1 MPVQICTNLF
11 ISNCGNLFTIEDLL
25 NLPSISIVTP
35 STLITFPSRPSCSIR
50 SSVDSPGG
58 SQEIRPLSTIPTAS
72 GSSSRPL
79 TSSSVAPSAAD
90 LSLSLS
96 TATGGGGAA
105 PASSSAV
112 SATAFDLDSDF
123 EVEAEAKDWR
133 LNVGREVLDKMSKK
147 EQKRQDVINGEKS
160 LQMPHHFVIS

>member
-1 MPVQICTNLF
+1 M
-11 ISNCGNLFTIEDLL
+11 
-25 NLPSISIVTP
+25 TP
-35 STLITFPSRPSCSIR
+35 STLFNFHFFPSSSIR

-79 TSSSVAPSAAD
+79 TSSSVAPSVAD
-90 LSLSLS
+90 ISLSS
-96 TATGGGGAA
+96 SAAPGGGGGAA
-105 PASSSAV
+105 PAASSVA
-112 SATAFDLDSDF
+112 ATAFDLDSDF

>member
-1 MPVQICTNLF
+1 M
-11 ISNCGNLFTIEDLL
+11 
-25 NLPSISIVTP
+25 TP
-35 STLITFPSRPSCSIR
+35 STLFNFHFFPSSSIR

-79 TSSSVAPSAAD
+79 TSSSVAPSVAD
-90 LSLSLS
+90 VSLSSS
-96 TATGGGGAA
+96 TATGGGGGGAALA
-105 PASSSAV
+105 PASSVA
-112 SATAFDLDSDF
+112 ATAFDLDSDF

-160 LQMPHHFVIS
+160 LQMQLHFVIS

>member
-1 MPVQICTNLF
+1 MK
-11 ISNCGNLFTIEDLL
+11 
-25 NLPSISIVTP
+25 P
-35 STLITFPSRPSCSIR
+35 STLFNFHFFLSSSIR

-90 LSLSLS
+90 VTLASS

-105 PASSSAV
+105 PASSSVA
-112 SATAFDLDSDF
+112 ATAFDLDSDF

-160 LQMPHHFVIS
+160 LQMPLWY

>member
-1 MPVQICTNLF
+1 M
-11 ISNCGNLFTIEDLL
+11 
-25 NLPSISIVTP
+25 TP
-35 STLITFPSRPSCSIR
+35 STLIIFHFFSSSSIR

-79 TSSSVAPSAAD
+79 TSSSVAPSVAD
-90 LSLSLS
+90 VSLSS
-96 TATGGGGAA
+96 SAATGGGGAA
-105 PASSSAV
+105 PASSSVA
-112 SATAFDLDSDF
+112 ATAFDLDSDF

-160 LQMPHHFVIS
+160 LQMPLHFVIS